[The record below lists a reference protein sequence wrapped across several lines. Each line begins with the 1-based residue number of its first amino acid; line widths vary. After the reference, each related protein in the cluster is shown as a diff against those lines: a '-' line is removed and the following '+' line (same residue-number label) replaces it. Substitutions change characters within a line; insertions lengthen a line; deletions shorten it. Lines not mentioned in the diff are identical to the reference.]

1 LLHAAQVLS
10 LGDPVDGWQTAT
22 RARLRQMQGAAQ
34 KPRVQLYLSFSFV
47 LFAAAI
53 GSAGGV
59 AGAAEVVVVAA
70 SVLCTH
76 ELARACLARLL
87 GRSCQIS
94 LSIVGGHTEVS
105 GPELKG
111 SAAVGSAMIGSGAN
125 LGLAA
130 AAFVALRQLEN
141 ARNIHLLHQLFL
153 VHAAW
158 AIAQLLPFIPFRAGE
173 AVASRLSARQRQV
186 HAIGSAFLAMNL
198 TLWTFGLTRAPA
210 ALVVFGCAAFAAL
223 KAAREAYAEIADRRS
238 GMEAITAEARTLLL
252 GGDARRAVAL
262 ARRALEAARTDD
274 HRLKLWTTLAW
285 AGIGQRDPFLAHAA
299 LLQLPNEGIDTHLLA
314 SYLNACNRVDE
325 ALSLLQ
331 DARGFGERSVE
342 TSKLLIDLLFA
353 RGDLAEARAVAQ
365 ADAALLAPVD
375 RRAIDAALA

>member
-1 LLHAAQVLS
+1 LLHAAQALS
-10 LGDPVDGWQTAT
+10 LGDPVDAWQAAT
-22 RARLRQMQGAAQ
+22 RARLRQMQGAAL
-34 KPRVQLYLSFSFV
+34 KPKLQLYMSFGFV

-59 AGAAEVVVVAA
+59 SGAAEVVVVAA
-70 SVLCTH
+70 SVLATA

-87 GRSCQIS
+87 GRSSQIS
-94 LSIVGGHTEVS
+94 LSIVGGHTDVS
-105 GPELKG
+105 GPEMKW
-111 SAAVGSAMIGSGAN
+111 SAAVGSAVIGSGAN
-125 LGLAA
+125 LALAFAAFAA
-130 AAFVALRQLEN
+130 ARALHD
-141 ARNIHLLHQLFL
+141 ARNVHLLHQLSV

-158 AIAQLLPFIPFRAGE
+158 AIAQLLPFIPFRAGV
-173 AVASRLSARQRQV
+173 AVAGRLSSRQRQW

-198 TLWTFGLTRAPA
+198 TLWAFGLTRAPA
-210 ALVVFGCAAFAAL
+210 VLVVFGCAAFAAL

-238 GMEAITAEARTLLL
+238 GVEASATEARTLLL

-262 ARRALEAARTDD
+262 ARRALEAARTED
-274 HRLKLWTTLAW
+274 HRRKLWTTLAW
-285 AGIGQRDPFLAHAA
+285 AGIAQRDPFLAHTA

-331 DARGFGERSVE
+331 DARSFGERSVE

-353 RGDLAEARAVAQ
+353 RGDLTEARGVAQ
-365 ADAALLAPVD
+365 ADAALLAPED
-375 RRAIDAALA
+375 RRALDAALA